1 MKILHICPSNKTG
14 HLPVFI
20 RHQLES
26 LSSSGLMG
34 DIIKFRGDEL
44 KFKNPINSFNQVLN
58 LRRNIYFF
66 KPDLIHAH
74 WGSILGFLVCFLKPK
89 NTKMILTIR
98 GSDLN
103 FASSE
108 SYTRNIMRYYLSR
121 VAIRRSNFVIFV
133 SRQLQLSSK
142 IKSPK
147 STIIPDGTPLNI
159 FKPRSKNYMRKK
171 LKWSHQK
178 KYIIFHNGGRPI
190 DKNLDL
196 ALQTIEI
203 LKNKCKTIEFKVI
216 DNGLSQK
223 SLANMFSASDALLFT
238 SLNEGSP
245 NIVREAIA
253 CGCPVVSV
261 RVGDVDKWVRLGKAG
276 AVVKHDPA
284 LLAKML
290 EKVLLCNNKKVNFR
304 VSEKYSLE
312 KSTELILKIY
322 NSI

>member
-1 MKILHICPSNKTG
+1 MKILHICPTNKTG

-26 LSSSGLMG
+26 LSGSGLIG
-34 DIIKFRGDEL
+34 EIIKFRGDDL
-44 KFKNPINSFNQVLN
+44 KLKKPFNSFNQILN
-58 LRRNIYFF
+58 LKRNIYFF

-121 VAIRRSNFVIFV
+121 IAIRRSNFVIFV
-133 SRQLQLSSK
+133 SKQLQLSSK

-147 STIIPDGTPLNI
+147 STIIPDGTPLKI
-159 FKPRSKNYMRKK
+159 FKPKNKNYVRKK
-171 LKWSHQK
+171 LKWSNQK

-196 ALQTIEI
+196 AMQTIEI
-203 LKNKCKTIEFKVI
+203 LKNNYENIELKVI
-216 DNGLSQK
+216 NNGLSQQ
-223 SLANMFSASDALLFT
+223 SLANVLSAADALLFT

-245 NIVREAIA
+245 NIIREAIA

-261 RVGDVDKWVRLGKAG
+261 RVGDVEKWIRLGKAG

-290 EKVLLCNNKKVNFR
+290 EKVLFCNNKKVNFA
-304 VSEKYSLE
+304 VSREYSLE
-312 KSTELILKIY
+312 RSAKLLLEIY

>member
-1 MKILHICPSNKTG
+1 MKILHICPSNSAG
-14 HLPVFI
+14 RLPVFM

-26 LSSSGLMG
+26 LSSSGFTG
-34 DIIKFRGDEL
+34 NVIKFRGNEL
-44 KFKNPINSFNQVLN
+44 KFKKPINSLNQILH
-58 LRRNIYFF
+58 LRKNIHFF

-108 SYTRNIMRYYLSR
+108 SNARNILRCYLSR

-133 SRQLQLSSK
+133 SKQLQLNSK
-142 IKSPK
+142 IKLSK

-171 LKWSHQK
+171 LKWSHKK

-203 LKNKCKTIEFKVI
+203 LKNKCENIEFKVI
-216 DNGLSQK
+216 ENGLSQK
-223 SLANMFSASDALLFT
+223 SLANLFSAADALLFT

-261 RVGDVDKWVRLGKAG
+261 RVGDIDKWVKLGKAG
-276 AVVKHDPA
+276 AVVKYDPV
-284 LLAKML
+284 LLARML
-290 EKVLLCNNKKVNFR
+290 EKVLLYNNKKVNFK
-304 VSEKYSLE
+304 VSEKYSLQR
-312 KSTELILKIY
+312 STKLILKIY